1 MSPKA
6 ICPEKRAYIMYLRN
20 ESKKSFAKIAK
31 QCKVSKSSCHRICQP
46 KKTCTTKKKKMGRP
60 RKVDERSTRKLI
72 RCLQSLGDKRV
83 AFTVKPLVAE
93 SGLSLNMASRRTFS
107 RILNEN
113 GYGYFQRR
121 KKGLL
126 SEKDRKIRK
135 NFGHKIKKEL
145 KRNSNFWKNE
155 VAFYLDGVSF
165 VHKYNPMSNAA
176 SSNSKVWRKR
186 GEGLKF
192 TAKGS
197 KELPGGRRVHALV
210 AVSYGKGVILNEPY
224 TKMDGQ
230 FFANFIRKK
239 FNLCFGKAGP
249 KHGGRRLFVMDN
261 CPCQT
266 SKVAMASLGQ
276 VEAEMLKIPARSP
289 DINPIENIFHLV
301 KSQLNKQAVTE
312 NITSESYEQ
321 FQTRVLQV
329 LRTFP
334 VDIIDKTID
343 SMSKRINK
351 MISSKGYRTK
361 Y

>member
-1 MSPKA
+1 
-6 ICPEKRAYIMYLRN
+6 
-20 ESKKSFAKIAK
+20 
-31 QCKVSKSSCHRICQP
+31 
-46 KKTCTTKKKKMGRP
+46 MGRQ

-155 VAFYLDGVSF
+155 VAFYLDGESF

-210 AVSYGKGVILNEPY
+210 AVSYGKGVI
-224 TKMDGQ
+224 
-230 FFANFIRKK
+230 
-239 FNLCFGKAGP
+239 
-249 KHGGRRLFVMDN
+249 
-261 CPCQT
+261 
-266 SKVAMASLGQ
+266 
-276 VEAEMLKIPARSP
+276 
-289 DINPIENIFHLV
+289 
-301 KSQLNKQAVTE
+301 
-312 NITSESYEQ
+312 
-321 FQTRVLQV
+321 
-329 LRTFP
+329 
-334 VDIIDKTID
+334 
-343 SMSKRINK
+343 
-351 MISSKGYRTK
+351 
-361 Y
+361 